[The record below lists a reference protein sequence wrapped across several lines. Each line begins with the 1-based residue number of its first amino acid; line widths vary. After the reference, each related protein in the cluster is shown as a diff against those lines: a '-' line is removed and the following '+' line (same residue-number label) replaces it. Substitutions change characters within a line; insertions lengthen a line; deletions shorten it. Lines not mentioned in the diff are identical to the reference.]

1 MKLFLLLLLTH
12 ALCVNVMADVRLSK
26 IFGNNMVLQRNKSIP
41 VWGWADP
48 GEKITIQ
55 FNKQIRKTT
64 CGKDGKWKIEL
75 IAETA
80 GGPYLLTAIG
90 KNRINLNNILV
101 GEVWIC
107 SGQSNME
114 MTVSNSQHANME
126 IRNGDFPQIRH
137 IKIPNTISGTP
148 VEDIAPAEWQIA
160 KPATVGNFSA
170 VAYFFARKVFKELNV
185 PIGLI
190 NSSWGGS
197 MIETWISRE
206 ALENSDDFKNTF
218 KEISFSDIEVKSN
231 QNFQN
236 IIKEIEASEGVLAPV
251 TSPVNWQSPSLDD
264 SQWKKISLPVSFDQ
278 AGLQKFDGTMWLRKT
293 IHLDKE
299 ATLQPAVINLSTIDD
314 MDKTY
319 INGQLV
325 GSSNTYSDVRQYN
338 VAAGILKEG
347 NNVVA
352 IRVTDNNGNGG
363 FFGKPAD
370 INLTCANQVMP
381 LAGEWFYKI
390 EAFKRSAPNPN
401 SYPSILFNAMINP
414 LLPFAIKG
422 VLWYQGETNAERA
435 HQYKNAF
442 PLLINDWRSRFKHG
456 DFPFY
461 FVQLASYRANNGN
474 SAKGSDWAELR
485 EAQTQTLSLPNT
497 GMSVTLDIGET
508 NDIHPANKQDVGE
521 RLAAIALSQQY
532 KKNIPYSGPV
542 YQSMQVAGNKAILSF
557 LNIDAG
563 YLVKDKYGYIKG
575 FEIAGADKK
584 FYFARAYIEK
594 DKVVVNS
601 DSVAAPVAV
610 RYGWADDMPEA
621 NLYNKH
627 GFPVGPFRT
636 DNWPGITDNVKYTVT
651 Y

>member
-1 MKLFLLLLLTH
+1 MKPFLLLLITY
-12 ALCVNVMADVRLSK
+12 ALCGTAMADVRLSK

-41 VWGWADP
+41 VWGWADA

-55 FNKQIRKTT
+55 FNKQVKKTT
-64 CGKDGKWKIEL
+64 CGKSGKWQIEL
-75 IAETA
+75 TAEIA
-80 GGPYLLTAIG
+80 GGPYQLTATG
-90 KNRINLNNILV
+90 KNRIILNNILI

-114 MTVSNSQHANME
+114 MTVSSSQHADME
-126 IRNGDFPQIRH
+126 IRSGDFPQIRH

-148 VEDIAPAEWQIA
+148 VIDVAPAEWQIA

-170 VAYFFARKVFKELNV
+170 VAYFFARKVFKELNIPV
-185 PIGLI
+185 GII

-197 MIETWISRE
+197 MIETWISGE
-206 ALENSDDFKNTF
+206 ALERSDDFKNTF
-218 KEISFSDIEVKSN
+218 KEVSFNDIEAKNN

-236 IIKEIEASEGVLAPV
+236 IIKEIEASEGVSTPV
-251 TSPVNWQSPSLDD
+251 ISQKEWQSQSLDY
-264 SQWKKISLPVSFDQ
+264 SRWKKINLPVSFNE

-293 IHLDKE
+293 IHVKKE
-299 ATLQPAVINLSTIDD
+299 AMLQPAVINLSTIDD
-314 MDKTY
+314 MDETY

-370 INLTCANQVMP
+370 INLTCANQVIP

-563 YLVKDKYGYIKG
+563 YLVKDNYGYIKG
-575 FEIAGADKK
+575 FEISGADKK
-584 FYFARAYIEK
+584 FYFARAYIQK

-627 GFPVGPFRT
+627 GFPAGPFRT
-636 DNWPGITDNVKYTVT
+636 DNWPGITDKVKYTVT

>member
-1 MKLFLLLLLTH
+1 MKPFLLLLITH
-12 ALCVNVMADVRLSK
+12 ALSINAMADVRLSK

-64 CGKDGKWKIEL
+64 CGKDGKWQIEL
-75 IAETA
+75 TAETA
-80 GGPYLLTAIG
+80 GGPYQLTAIG
-90 KNRINLNNILV
+90 KNRIILNNILV

-114 MTVSNSQHANME
+114 MTVSNSQHADME
-126 IRNGDFPQIRH
+126 IRTSDFPQIRH

-148 VEDIAPAEWQIA
+148 VQDVAPAEWQIA
-160 KPATVGNFSA
+160 KPATVSNFSA
-170 VAYFFARKVFKELNV
+170 VAYFFARKLFKELNV

-218 KEISFSDIEVKSN
+218 NEISFSDIEAKNN
-231 QNFQN
+231 QDFQN

-251 TSPVNWQSPSLDD
+251 TSPVNWQLPSFND
-264 SQWKKISLPVSFDQ
+264 SQWKKIALPVNFDQ
-278 AGLQKFDGTMWLRKT
+278 AGLQKFDGTMWLRKI

-314 MDKTY
+314 MDETY
-319 INGQLV
+319 VNGQLV

-338 VAAGILKEG
+338 VSAGILKEG

-352 IRVTDNNGNGG
+352 VRVTDNNGNGG

-370 INLTCANQVMP
+370 INLTCTNQVIP

-414 LLPFAIKG
+414 LLPFAIRG

-442 PLLINDWRSRFKHG
+442 PLLINDWRSRFKQG

-461 FVQLASYRANNGN
+461 FVQLASYQANNGN

-521 RLAAIALSQQY
+521 RLAAIALNQQY
-532 KKNIPYSGPV
+532 KKNIPCSGPF
-542 YQSMQVAGNKAILSF
+542 YHSMQIAGNKAVLSF

-563 YLVKDKYGYIKG
+563 YFVKDKYEYIKG

-584 FYFARAYIEK
+584 FYFARAYIEN
-594 DKVVVNS
+594 DKVVVHS
-601 DSVAAPVAV
+601 DSVAAPVEV

-621 NLYNKH
+621 NLYNKQ
-627 GFPVGPFRT
+627 GFPAGPFRT
-636 DNWPGITDNVKYTVT
+636 DNWPGITDKVKYTIT